1 MRAFVLRA
9 VSENAEV
16 ELAEVPKPAPGPGQL
31 LVKNQYAALNWA
43 DTQIRRGR
51 YGNPPNLPVVMGAE
65 FAGVVEYTGPGVAG
79 FDAGDR
85 VAAIGQH
92 YCGGFAEWAAV
103 PQERA
108 IKLPPAIAPAQ
119 GAAFPVTALTAYHL
133 LFSAFSLRPE
143 HVILVHAVGGAL
155 GAALIQLAKDAG
167 ARVLGTTHSPHK
179 IPLAEEAGA
188 DLVIDRSQRDFV
200 RETDAATDGRGVDLV
215 IDSLGGDTLWRSFE
229 ALANFGTLINLGEA
243 EGWPQGEVR
252 RLRDAL
258 HNRSAAFRC
267 YDLEAAE
274 PGSARWRKGVEYILE
289 RLVDGRLKAA
299 IAKEFAFEDCVDMFH
314 ALESRRFMGKLLLKI
329 P

>member
-215 IDSLGGDTLWRSFE
+215 IDSLGGDTLWRSFK

-274 PGSARWRKGVEYILE
+274 PGSARWRKGVEYVLE
-289 RLVDGRLKAA
+289 RLVDGRLKVA

>member
-1 MRAFVLRA
+1 MRAFVLKS

-16 ELAEVPKPAPGPGQL
+16 ELAEVPKPEPGSGQL
-31 LVKNQYAALNWA
+31 LIKINYAALNWA

-65 FAGVVEYTGPGVAG
+65 FAGVVERTGLGVTE

-92 YCGGFAEWAAV
+92 YCGGFAEYAAV

-108 IKLPPAIAPAQ
+108 IKLPQAIAPAS
-119 GAAFPVTALTAYHL
+119 GAAFPVSALTAYHL

-143 HVILVHAVGGAL
+143 HVVLVHAIGGAL
-155 GAALIQLAKDAG
+155 GAALTQLAKDAG
-167 ARVLGTTHSPHK
+167 AQVIGTTYSSHK
-179 IPLAEEAGA
+179 IPLAEETGA

-200 RETDAATDGRGVDLV
+200 QETDAATDGRGVDLI
-215 IDSLGGDTLWRSFE
+215 IDSLGGDTLWQSFE

-243 EGWPQGEVR
+243 EDWPQGEVSK
-252 RLRDAL
+252 LRNLL

-274 PGSARWRKGVEYILE
+274 PGSARWRKGVEYILK
-289 RLVDGRLKAA
+289 RLVDGRLRVA

-314 ALESRRFMGKLLLKI
+314 ALESRRFLGKLLLKI

>member
-16 ELAEVPKPAPGPGQL
+16 ELAEVPKPEPGPGQL

-65 FAGVVEYTGPGVAG
+65 FAGVVERTGPGVTE
-79 FDAGDR
+79 FNAGDR
-85 VAAIGQH
+85 VAAIGRH
-92 YCGGFAEWAAV
+92 YCGGFAEYAAV

-108 IKLPPAIAPAQ
+108 IELPPAVAPAQ
-119 GAAFPVTALTAYHL
+119 GAAFPVSALTAYHL

-143 HVILVHAVGGAL
+143 HVILVHAIGGAL
-155 GAALIQLAKDAG
+155 GIALTQLAKDAG
-167 ARVLGTTHSPHK
+167 VRVIGTTHSPHK
-179 IPLAEEAGA
+179 VPLAEEAGA

-200 RETDAATDGRGVDLV
+200 QETHAATGGRGVDLV

-229 ALANFGTLINLGEA
+229 ALANFGTLVNLGEA

-252 RLRDAL
+252 RLRDML

-274 PGSARWRKGVEYILE
+274 PGSARWRKGVEYVLK
-289 RLVDGRLKAA
+289 RLADGRLKVA

>member
-108 IKLPPAIAPAQ
+108 IKLPSAIAPAQ

-274 PGSARWRKGVEYILE
+274 PGSARWRKGVEYVLE
-289 RLVDGRLKAA
+289 RLVDGRLKVA

>member
-31 LVKNQYAALNWA
+31 LVKNQCAALNWA

-79 FDAGDR
+79 FNAGDR

-92 YCGGFAEWAAV
+92 YCGGFAEYAAV

-108 IKLPPAIAPAQ
+108 IKLPSAIAPAQ

-179 IPLAEEAGA
+179 IPLALEAGA

-215 IDSLGGDTLWRSFE
+215 IDSLGGNTLWRSFE

-274 PGSARWRKGVEYILE
+274 PGSDRWRKGVEYVLE
-289 RLVDGRLKAA
+289 RLVDGRLRVA